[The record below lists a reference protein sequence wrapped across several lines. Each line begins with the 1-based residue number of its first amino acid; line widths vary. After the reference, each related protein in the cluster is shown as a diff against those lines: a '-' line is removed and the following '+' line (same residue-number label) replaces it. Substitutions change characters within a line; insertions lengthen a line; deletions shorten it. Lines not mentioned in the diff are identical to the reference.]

1 MSQYVTDTM
10 AIVSYLSKRR
20 LPPSVKGLF
29 QSADVG
35 LASILIPAI
44 VAVEVGYLS
53 GKGRIDVS
61 LADLKQHIDQYA
73 TYQFQPLTLE
83 IIETSLPMTDIPEL
97 HDRLIAATARFMNL
111 SLITNDPLI
120 QASAHLQTV
129 W

>member
-10 AIVSYLSKRR
+10 TIVSYLSKRR
-20 LPPSVKGLF
+20 LPPSVKRLF

-44 VAVEVGYLS
+44 VAVEIGYLS

-97 HDRLIAATARFMNL
+97 HDRLIAVTARFMSL
-111 SLITNDPLI
+111 PLITNDPLI
-120 QASAHLQTV
+120 QASSHLQTV

>member
-20 LPPSVKGLF
+20 LPPSVKQLF
-29 QSADVG
+29 QSADIG

-44 VAVEVGYLS
+44 VAVEVSYLS

-61 LADLKQHIDQYA
+61 LADLKQYIDQYA

-83 IIETSLPMTDIPEL
+83 IIETSLSMTDIPEL

-120 QASAHLQTV
+120 QASAYLKTV

>member
-20 LPPSVKGLF
+20 LPPFVKQIF

-53 GKGRIDVS
+53 GKGCIDVS
-61 LADLKQHIDQYA
+61 LVDLKQHIDQYA
-73 TYQFQPLTLE
+73 TYQLQPLTLE
-83 IIETSLPMTDIPEL
+83 IIETSLLMTDIPEL
-97 HDRLIAATARFMNL
+97 HDRLIAATARYMNL